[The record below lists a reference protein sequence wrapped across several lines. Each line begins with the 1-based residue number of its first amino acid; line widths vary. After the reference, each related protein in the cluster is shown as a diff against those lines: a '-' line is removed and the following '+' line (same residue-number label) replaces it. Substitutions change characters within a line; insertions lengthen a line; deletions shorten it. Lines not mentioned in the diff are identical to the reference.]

1 MSSVPEAA
9 RRILDK
15 VLHKQL
21 FVIIT
26 TAVAPR
32 EEIEKRLPEHLEH
45 QLSLEHE
52 GILFGAGPLFTDQG
66 VGGRGMII
74 VRAGSFEEAR
84 AIADRDP
91 FHQLGLR
98 TYTVDRWMLNEGT
111 VSIRINYSDGSY
123 KID

>member
-1 MSSVPEAA
+1 MTSVPEAA

-15 VLHKQL
+15 VLNKQL
-21 FVIIT
+21 YVIVT

-45 QLSLEHE
+45 QIRLEQE
-52 GILFGAGPLFTDQG
+52 GIMFGAGPLFTDQG
-66 VGGRGMII
+66 QGGRGMII

-91 FHQLGLR
+91 FHKSGLR
-98 TYTVDRWMLNEGT
+98 IYTVDRWQLNEGT

-123 KID
+123 TFD